1 MKTKV
6 MSIIG
11 IRPDFI
17 RMSEIIKG
25 LDKAEDIEHSLIHTG
40 QHYSRAMD
48 GVFFDELGIREPDA
62 NLSVGSG
69 THGEQTGRLVMAAE
83 RTISTERPHVC
94 VFLGDSNASLSAIAA
109 AKLNVKVI
117 HIEAG
122 MRSFD
127 RRMPEEK
134 NRRMVDQI
142 SDYLFVYTQR
152 YRENLL
158 LEGFASER
166 VFVVGNP
173 IVDIVNL
180 YRSSADRSN
189 AVGAAGLEPGRYILA
204 TLHREENVDNPAVL
218 EDLLHG
224 LDLIARQTGLLVYY
238 PMSYR
243 TSTRIKEF
251 SLELPSTIRATEPLG
266 FLDFLSLEMK
276 AALIVTDS
284 GTVQEEASILQVPC
298 IVARWSTER
307 PETVEVGGCIVS
319 GCLPND
325 MLEAA
330 TVMLQRQ
337 RDWRHILGDGKSSQR
352 IVDIIVRLGPEL
364 RSDRFTPPIA
374 DERRRASF
382 SPYIDHMTSR

>member
-1 MKTKV
+1 
-6 MSIIG
+6 
-11 IRPDFI
+11 
-17 RMSEIIKG
+17 
-25 LDKAEDIEHSLIHTG
+25 
-40 QHYSRAMD
+40 
-48 GVFFDELGIREPDA
+48 
-62 NLSVGSG
+62 
-69 THGEQTGRLVMAAE
+69 
-83 RTISTERPHVC
+83 
-94 VFLGDSNASLSAIAA
+94 
-109 AKLNVKVI
+109 VI

-158 LEGFASER
+158 LEGFAPER

-180 YRSSADRSN
+180 HRGRA
-189 AVGAAGLEPGRYILA
+189 LEASVVQDSGFKPGQYILV
-204 TLHREENVDNPAVL
+204 TLHREENVDDKAVL
-218 EDLLHG
+218 EELLHG
-224 LDLIARQTGLLVYY
+224 LDLIARHTGLPVYY

-243 TSTRIKEF
+243 TATRLKQF
-251 SLELPSTIRATEPLG
+251 SLEVPVTIRISEPLG
-266 FLDFLSLEMK
+266 FLEFLSFEMK
-276 AALIVTDS
+276 AGLIVTDS

-319 GCLPND
+319 GCLSAD

-330 TVMLQRQ
+330 KVMLSRERNWQ
-337 RDWRHILGDGKSSQR
+337 HVLGDGFSSRR
-352 IVDIIVRLGPEL
+352 IVDTIVRLREEISS
-364 RSDRFTPPIA
+364 RRFVPPII
-374 DERRRASF
+374 DERKRASF
-382 SPYIDHMTSR
+382 SPYIDRMTSN